1 MNHPWS
7 IWLLPDREDLIKYK
21 KLIDRF
27 SLENGSIPFTPH
39 VTLFGRVTIDPEPFF
54 DFIEHRASVQGRLT
68 SNISKISRG
77 TPPWRSLYVGIDRD
91 VHLDALQQDLIRP
104 LKHVREYMFDPHLSL
119 AYGDI
124 RTTELSIEDI
134 SLDVTIGFSSV
145 VLAYVPDDVDEW
157 NLIKEFNFD

>member
-39 VTLFGRVTIDPEPFF
+39 VTLFGRVNIDPEPFF
-54 DFIEHRASVQGRLT
+54 DFFEHKASVQRRIT
-68 SNISKISRG
+68 SNISKISIG
-77 TPPWRSLYVGIDRD
+77 TPPWRSLYVDIDRD
-91 VHLDALQQDLIRP
+91 IYLDAFQQDLIGP
-104 LKHVREYMFDPHLSL
+104 LSHVREYMFDPHLSL
-119 AYGDI
+119 VYGDI
-124 RTTELSIEDI
+124 RTTELSIENI

-145 VLAYVPDDVDEW
+145 VLAYVPDDIDEW